1 MGVDTTTL
9 AGIFS
14 LGAAGTLVAGFYG
27 VLVTRNLI
35 RALIGVELLTKAVT
49 LLLVL
54 AGYVANRIALA
65 QSLAITLIVIEVAV
79 IVAAISIVLCVHRR
93 TGSVDAAQLRSVKG

>member
-79 IVAAISIVLCVHRR
+79 IVVAISVVLCFYKH
-93 TGSVDAAQLRSVKG
+93 TRSIDTDQMRSIKG